1 MISGDKMNINE
12 NFKILVSRYQNYA
25 IATGSRPTAQSS
37 DSLVQSLYQ
46 FEHNLIQ
53 RYKQNDLDERYRE
66 YIRYNSSLLYC
77 VVIHPNSDWDFSYNA
92 LKLWLNTYIK
102 CPSTSAG
109 PRLLDWIDKN
119 RKEYKLGELGPTKI
133 DKLNALNQ
141 AILNSNDYESITKE
155 NIRRLF
161 DDTLSNY
168 IDIDKLNIY
177 NAYGIHTIQGLQE
190 FVQGLYS
197 VIANMG
203 VSTQHQDLISKALI
217 DFNILKSN
225 KSYNTQS
232 KWFYSYDLF
241 IKLVHS
247 MYSGVTRGDIELL
260 IEIYPSLSF
269 QDIFSIKSDF
279 KCKFDTLRNE
289 LSDLFGNLDIRDIT
303 SIFIL
308 YSGLKPR
315 DVVKAVNIGKSEYS
329 GLRNSIM
336 ARIKV
341 KASNNDNN
349 KHNVKKPLMVPETS
363 IETIGFSNRIYN
375 VLMRNKLDTV
385 EKLKELLV
393 LGNEEESIGR
403 LRQLNGMG
411 GKIAKEIYDG
421 VMKMSNETED
431 TPSIKIDV
439 SAKRKQLD
447 DLISRISKIDS
458 IDDATILYNNLVS
471 R

>member
-53 RYKQNDLDERYRE
+53 RYKQNALDERHRE

-77 VVIHPNSDWDFSYNA
+77 VVIHPNLDWDFSYNA

-109 PRLLDWIDKN
+109 PRLLDWIDQN
-119 RKEYKLGELGPTKI
+119 RKEYKLGELETTKI

-155 NIRRLF
+155 NIGRLF
-161 DDTLSNY
+161 NDTLLKY
-168 IDIDKLNIY
+168 IDIDKLSIY

-190 FVQGLYS
+190 FVQGLCS
-197 VIANMG
+197 AIDNMG

-217 DFNILKSN
+217 DFNILKPN
-225 KSYNTQS
+225 KSYNVQS
-232 KWFYSYDLF
+232 KWFYSFDLF
-241 IKLVHS
+241 IKLVCS
-247 MYSGVTRGDIELL
+247 MYSSITRGDIELL

-279 KCKFDTLRNE
+279 KCKFDTIRNE
-289 LSDLFGNLDIRDIT
+289 LSSLLGNLDIRDIT

-315 DVVKAVNIGKSEYS
+315 DVVKVVNISKSEYS

-336 ARIKV
+336 ARLKV
-341 KASNNDNN
+341 KTSNNNKNN
-349 KHNVKKPLMVPETS
+349 TKKTLIVPETS
-363 IETIGFSNRIYN
+363 IETIGFSNRVYN
-375 VLMRNKLDTV
+375 ILMRNKLDTV
-385 EKLKELLV
+385 EKLKGLLV
-393 LGNEEESIGR
+393 LGNEEESIGQ

-421 VMKMSNETED
+421 VMKISNETED

-458 IDDATILYNNLVS
+458 IDDATILYNNLIS